1 MDVYWI
7 TPGDLLIAWAA
18 WVAITIG
25 AVLLT
30 VWALRPSAPP
40 TPPVEPDAGLPP
52 EMDVFM
58 SAETIELPRGT
69 GRHRVSARVGH
80 AGQYRRGVDA
90 PTAEVRSEAV
100 R

>member
-1 MDVYWI
+1 MTPVDVYWI

-18 WVAITIG
+18 WVVVTIG

-30 VWALRPSAPP
+30 VWAIRPPA
-40 TPPVEPDAGLPP
+40 PPVESDAGLPP
-52 EMDVFM
+52 EVDVFM

-69 GRHRVSARVGH
+69 GRHRPQARVGH
-80 AGQYRRGVDA
+80 TGQYRRGVDA
-90 PTAEVRSEAV
+90 PTVEVRSEAV

>member
-1 MDVYWI
+1 MTPVDVYWI

-18 WVAITIG
+18 WVVVTIG

-30 VWALRPSAPP
+30 VWALRAPAPP
-40 TPPVEPDAGLPP
+40 SSPDAGLPP
-52 EMDVFM
+52 EVDVFM
-58 SAETIELPRGT
+58 SAETIELPRG
-69 GRHRVSARVGH
+69 GRHRPTARVGH

-90 PTAEVRSEAV
+90 PTVDVRSEAV